1 MYKSLF
7 LLLCSVLVMSSC
19 RYRHGKRVTGNGKEV
34 TAQRNLTGFTG
45 VETHGDIDVVVIQG
59 DFNVKV
65 AAEENLL
72 QYIETRVENG
82 RLIVDFR
89 DGISLMDHHDAK
101 VYVTAPELN
110 AFETH
115 GSGNISSEGKIA
127 DKNKIGIEISGSGDV
142 ELTLD
147 CPEINTSTDGSGDIT
162 LKGETKNVTCK
173 TSGSGDL
180 MAADL
185 KAENVKISV
194 HGSGDAEVFASE
206 SLEVDISGSG
216 DVHYKGAPKISTT
229 VHGSGSV
236 SKMD

>member
-19 RYRHGKRVTGNGKEV
+19 RYRHGKRVTGNGKEA

-45 VETHGDIDVVVIQG
+45 VETHGDIDVVVSQG

-127 DKNKIGIEISGSGDV
+127 DKNKIGIDISGSGDV

-185 KAENVKISV
+185 KAENVKVSV

-206 SLEVDISGSG
+206 SLEVEISGSG
-216 DVHYKGAPKISTT
+216 DVHYKGAPRISTT